1 MFRGFHWIGV
11 SFIFIA
17 SILLLITSIS
27 SPVIGDIGILKV
39 TLTNKTDFRNSAVTF
54 GTFGHCV
61 LDVAPVTTDQ
71 DYCSKKAI
79 GYKPAAIMSEI
90 DGTSFSRVGTATAD
104 GLTNA
109 FVLHPVASGLAFIA
123 GLCAIGGWVGSLVA
137 TLIAILAWIIALVV
151 MVIDF
156 VVFGVIKNHV
166 NKDGSGSHAFYSVA
180 MWTTLAA
187 MILLFLG
194 AIIVFFTC
202 CTGRKDR
209 SRTTSRHSS
218 RRYSRREMKY

>member
-1 MFRGFHWIGV
+1 M
-11 SFIFIA
+11 IFIA
-17 SILLLITSIS
+17 AILLLITSIS

-39 TLTNKTDFRNSAVTF
+39 MLTNQTNIRHSSVTF

-71 DYCSKKAI
+71 DQCFPKTI

-90 DGTSFSRVGTATAD
+90 DGTTFSRVGTATAD

-109 FVLHPVASGLAFIA
+109 FILHPIACGLAFLA
-123 GLCAIGGWVGSLVA
+123 GLCAIGGWIGSLIA
-137 TLIAILAWIIALVV
+137 TMIAVLAWIITLVV

-156 VVFGVIKNHV
+156 IVFGVIKNHV
-166 NKDGSGSHAFYSVA
+166 NKDGSGSHAYYSVG

-187 MILLFLG
+187 MILLFFG
-194 AIIVFFTC
+194 TIIVFFTC
-202 CTGRKDR
+202 CTKRREK
-209 SRTTSRHSS
+209 RTTSRHSS
-218 RRYSRREMKY
+218 RRSYSRREVKY

>member
-11 SFIFIA
+11 AFIFIA
-17 SILLLITSIS
+17 AILLLITSIS
-27 SPVIGDIGILKV
+27 APVIADIGILKV
-39 TLTNKTDFRNSAVTF
+39 TLSNKTDLRNSAVTF

-61 LDVAPVTTDQ
+61 LDVPPVTSDQ

-79 GYKPAAIMSEI
+79 GYKPAVIMSEA

-109 FVLHPVASGLAFIA
+109 FVLHPVAAGLAFIA
-123 GLCAIGGWVGSLVA
+123 GLCAIGGWFGSLVA
-137 TLIAILAWIIALVV
+137 TLIAIVAWIITLAV

-166 NKDGSGSHAFYSVA
+166 NKDGSGSHAFYSVG

-187 MILLFLG
+187 MILLFFG

-209 SRTTSRHSS
+209 SRTTSRHS
-218 RRYSRREMKY
+218 RRHSRREVKY